1 LTRILSERTQAPKGA
16 RGKGA
21 PSRVFISDMVLECS
35 IGIHPHEHDKPQRVR
50 INVDLWVGENPAP
63 IDDDIVNVVSYE
75 DIVREIETTL
85 GRGHINLI
93 ETAAERIAELC
104 LADRRVILVRVRFEK
119 LDVFTNVASAGVE
132 IERGRAESSS
142 AGAFQVVPAP

>member
-1 LTRILSERTQAPKGA
+1 MTRILAEQTSAPGGA
-16 RGKGA
+16 QGKRA

-50 INVDLWVGENPAP
+50 INVDLWIGENPTP

-75 DIVREIETTL
+75 DIVSGIESYL

-93 ETAAERIAELC
+93 ETAAERVAELC
-104 LADRRVILVRVRFEK
+104 LADSRVIKVRVRFEK
-119 LDVFTNVASAGVE
+119 LDVFSNVASAGVE
-132 IERGRAESSS
+132 IECGRGEASP
-142 AGAFQVVPAP
+142 AGTFQVVPAP